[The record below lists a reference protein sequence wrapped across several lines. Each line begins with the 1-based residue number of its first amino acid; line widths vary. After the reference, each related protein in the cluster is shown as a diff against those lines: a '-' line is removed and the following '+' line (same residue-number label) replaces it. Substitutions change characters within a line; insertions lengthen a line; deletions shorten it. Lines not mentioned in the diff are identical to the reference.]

1 LIAPGKPWADL
12 SAVLFLIALVIGLQV
27 YSGAYGSDFTADD
40 DEAAHAVSSLMVHDY
55 VVHGFP
61 ENSLHYAERF
71 YTHYPKVAIGH
82 WPPLFYAGEAAWM
95 LVFGRTRIAML
106 AFEAALS
113 VALLASVFVWVRRDY
128 GVGIGLIC
136 AVVLAMAPFMQ
147 SDIISVAPNIALAL
161 LAFWAVVALG
171 NYFDRGRRR
180 DAVLFAVLA
189 AAAAGVHGRG
199 VALAFLPLV
208 LPLTGKFPWTRIR
221 ISILTG
227 AIAVAV
233 VVPWLLRQASPPS
246 IRNVFYY
253 AGIYWYRCGVSM
265 GWPVL
270 ILAVAGAVAV
280 LRRTT
285 QPRRW
290 LTMPALAI
298 SGWLFHSVVNAYWS
312 DRYLVT
318 AAPAVAVLAGAGL
331 HWCFTTPAMGRMA
344 RAAVLAVVCGG
355 LAWSALPL
363 ARKDDLGYHRL
374 GPLMGHI
381 DLIAGDPLHEG
392 AFVSEMALRD
402 HGLDRI
408 ALRGTKVLAT
418 STWSGYRYQLLFT
431 TPADV
436 LGFLDR
442 ARVETVLVQRDSR
455 QPHVVQLAEALGW
468 DGTRWREVHLEGQ
481 PAGVAA
487 FGRVAALPPGEPV
500 IFLDLRYTLRQMLE
514 VKP

>member
-12 SAVLFLIALVIGLQV
+12 SAVLFLIALVIALQV
-27 YSGAYGSDFTADD
+27 YSGAYGSDFSADD

-55 VVHGFP
+55 IVHGFP
-61 ENSLHYAERF
+61 GNPLHYAERF

-113 VALLASVFVWVRRDY
+113 VALLASVFMWVRRDY
-128 GVGIGLIC
+128 GVGIGLIS
-136 AVVLAMAPFMQ
+136 AVALGMAPFMQ
-147 SDIISVAPNIALAL
+147 SAITSVGPNIALAL
-161 LAFWAVVALG
+161 LAFWAAVALG

-189 AAAAGVHGRG
+189 VAAAGVHGRG

-208 LPLTGKFPWTRIR
+208 LPFTGRLAWTRTR
-221 ISILTG
+221 VLILTG

-233 VVPWLLRQASPPS
+233 LVPWLLRQASPPN
-246 IRNVFYY
+246 ILNVLYY

-265 GWPVL
+265 GWPVV
-270 ILAVAGAVAV
+270 ILAAAGAVTV
-280 LRRTT
+280 LRRSTPA
-285 QPRRW
+285 QRW

-331 HWCFTTPAMGRMA
+331 HWCFSNPAMGRMA
-344 RAAVLAVVCGG
+344 RVAVLAVVCGG
-355 LAWSALPL
+355 LAWSAFPL
-363 ARKDDLGYHRL
+363 TRQVDLGYHRL
-374 GPLMGHI
+374 GPMGHI
-381 DLIAGDPLHEG
+381 DLIAGNPLHEG

-408 ALRGTKVLAT
+408 ALRGSKVLAT
-418 STWSGYRYQLLFT
+418 STWIGYRYHLLFA

-442 ARVETVLVQRDSR
+442 ARVETVLFQRDSR
-455 QPHVVQLAEALGW
+455 QPHVVQLAEGLGS
-468 DGTRWREVHLEGQ
+468 DAARWREVQLEGQ

-500 IFLDLRYTLRQMLE
+500 IFLDLRYTLRKMLE